1 MIEMLRA
8 HQKPIF
14 STSLALILLIG
25 VQQRCWAG
33 DASVI
38 SAQPDFSRIG
48 EIVEKAIGQHA
59 FPGCAI
65 AVGNHER
72 VLWTHG
78 FGKLDYDN
86 GPAPTPETL
95 YDLASITKIIG
106 TTSVALTL
114 VRDGKLNLTDPLSKY
129 LPEFLADA
137 TDPTDKER
145 KAKVT
150 IEHLMTHSSG
160 LPPEGRAADGRPL
173 WKAANTYQDL
183 IKLAAATP
191 IDVAPGERTE
201 YSDLGMILLGEALG
215 RAGGKPLFELE
226 KERVFNPLGLHDTM
240 RNPPASLLD
249 RIAPTEKKADAE
261 GYWRGVV
268 HDENARAAEGLTGHA
283 GIFSTADDM
292 ARWCTEWLK
301 GARGESDI
309 FPRKL
314 VEQFTRRQDI
324 VKGSTRALGWDT
336 PPGSQAGKKLSPHS
350 FGHTGFTGTSVYID
364 PDADL
369 YIVLLTNAVHP
380 KRGGRAV
387 LQVRREV
394 DDAALDAVNSH

>member
-1 MIEMLRA
+1 MLRP
-8 HQKPIF
+8 HQKRSLSIL
-14 STSLALILLIG
+14 LALNLLIG
-25 VQQRCWAG
+25 IQQRCLAD
-33 DASVI
+33 DASVR
-38 SAQPDFSRIG
+38 SAKPDFSRVA

-65 AVGNHER
+65 AIGNHER
-72 VLWTHG
+72 VLWTAG
-78 FGKLDYDN
+78 FGKLDYDD
-86 GPAPTPETL
+86 GPKPTPETL

-114 VRDGKLNLTDPLSKY
+114 VRDGKLAVTDPLSKY
-129 LPEFLADA
+129 LPEFLTEAKDQ
-137 TDPTDKER
+137 TGRDH

-160 LPPEGRAADGRPL
+160 LPAEGQFEGKPL
-173 WKAANTYQDL
+173 WKTANSYQGL
-183 IKLAAATP
+183 IKGALTTP
-191 IDVAPGERTE
+191 MDVAPGERME
-201 YSDLGMILLGEALG
+201 YSDLGMILFAEALS
-215 RAGGKPLFELE
+215 RAGGKPLAELE
-226 KERVFNPLGLHDTM
+226 KERVFEPLGLHDTM

-249 RIAPTEKKADAE
+249 RIAPTEKKADGE

-309 FPRKL
+309 FPKKL
-314 VEQFTRRQDI
+314 VEQFTRRHEI

-380 KRGGRAV
+380 KRGNLKV
-387 LQVRREV
+387 LQVRRDV
-394 DDAALDAVNSH
+394 DNAALDAVRGP

>member
-1 MIEMLRA
+1 MSRA
-8 HQKPIF
+8 HQKRFF
-14 STSLALILLIG
+14 SLIVTLSLLIG
-25 VQQRCWAG
+25 LQERCGAD
-33 DASVI
+33 DASVKP
-38 SAQPDFSRIG
+38 AKPDFSRVAQ
-48 EIVEKAIGQHA
+48 IVEKAIDQRA

-65 AVGNHER
+65 AIGNHER
-72 VLWTHG
+72 VLWTAG
-78 FGKLDYDN
+78 FGKLDYAD
-86 GPAPTPETL
+86 GPKPTPETL

-114 VRDGKLNLTDPLSKY
+114 VRDGKLAVTDPLSKY
-129 LPEFLADA
+129 LPEFLTEAKDQ
-137 TDPTDKER
+137 TDRDR

-160 LPPEGRAADGRPL
+160 LPAEGQSDGKPL
-173 WKAANTYQDL
+173 WKSANTYQGL
-183 IKLAAATP
+183 IKLALTTP
-191 IDVAPGERTE
+191 MDVSPGERTE
-201 YSDLGMILLGEALG
+201 YSDLGMILFAEALS
-215 RAGGKPLFELE
+215 RAGGKPLAELE
-226 KERVFNPLGLHDTM
+226 KERVFQPLGLHDTM
-240 RNPPASLLD
+240 RNPPGSLLE
-249 RIAPTEKKADAE
+249 RIAPTEKKADGQ

-309 FPRKL
+309 FPKKL
-314 VEQFTRRQDI
+314 VEQFTTRHEI

-380 KRGGRAV
+380 KRGNRAV
-387 LQVRREV
+387 LQVRRDV
-394 DDAALDAVNSH
+394 DDAALDAVKDR